1 MDFYDKKAR
10 EWGIPREEAKARFLN
25 EAYRIGFQN
34 ALRPEDVTDYLKQ
47 LVQDTVREVVDEEHD
62 VARYEQTVLKN
73 TTVQEGENGRWELLT
88 LEDCKFLF
96 AVGIEIDS

>member
-10 EWGIPREEAKARFLN
+10 EWGIPREEAKNRFIR
-25 EAYRIGFQN
+25 EAYSLQPGEV
-34 ALRPEDVTDYLKQ
+34 ADYLKEI
-47 LVQDTVREVVDEEHD
+47 VQDTVREVVDEERD
-62 VARYEQTVLKN
+62 VAQYEQTLLKN
-73 TTVQEGENGRWELLT
+73 TIVQEGENGRWELLT